1 LSRTKCVYNDCV
13 QLSMPDLVLFK
24 HHKLLNNAPNNTDTN
39 HMTEIGTMQLAQP
52 LVYHTCVPLF
62 YQAETTRS

>member
-1 LSRTKCVYNDCV
+1 
-13 QLSMPDLVLFK
+13 MPDLVLFK